1 MLRQDFRAIGHVAA
15 SSRLR
20 KMKCTSNITCFDREG
35 VPKILIE
42 RYFTVCKYFE
52 LTVWDISPDVQLFI
66 HTPSVTVDHYNFYIP
81 FMFLAL
87 IKT

>member
-1 MLRQDFRAIGHVAA
+1 MLRQDFRAMGHVAT
-15 SSRLR
+15 SSRLI

-52 LTVWDISPDVQLFI
+52 LTVWDILAGVQLFI
-66 HTPSVTVDHYNFYIP
+66 HTLSVTVDHFSFYIL